1 MNLSSIKKLVA
12 AYSIEDLRQAE
23 EQLLNE
29 QPTTIEVEGE
39 DEGEQLTHL
48 IGAIEVKEKV
58 QMGADEKG
66 AMREFVTRVRNSIS

>member
-1 MNLSSIKKLVA
+1 MKLPSIKKLVA
-12 AYSIEDLRQAE
+12 AYSIEELREAE

-29 QPTTIEVEGE
+29 LALTIEVEGE

-58 QMGADEKG
+58 QMGVDEK
-66 AMREFVTRVRNSIS
+66 AALREFVSRVRNSIS